1 MASRR
6 IIITGGSGF
15 LGSVLAREA
24 ARADYNVWATY
35 LHNSPPEAERIRQA
49 RLDIRRESEIAGLFN
64 RVNPQVVIHTAY
76 SQNDREVT
84 FTGTARLV
92 SCCRGLKE
100 TPYFIFIS
108 TDLVFEGKK
117 GRYTENDLPVPVM
130 DYGRDKLDAE
140 RLVAGQLPGALIARS
155 SLFYDLERVPSHL
168 RFAVDAIRA
177 GGECVFFKDEYRS
190 PVLVEELAG
199 ALLRLAEIRHSG
211 LVHLAGADRVD
222 RWWFGLRLLR
232 TLGFPTRTVRAGSV
246 KDIRSPRPA
255 DCSLDSSRA
264 ESLLGMHFRG
274 AKAVLGDM

>member
-1 MASRR
+1 MAPGR

-24 ARADYNVWATY
+24 AKRDYQVWATY
-35 LHNSPPEAERIRQA
+35 LHNSPPEDERIRQA
-49 RLDIRRESEIAGLFN
+49 RLDIRSESEIAGLFAQ
-64 RVNPQVVIHTAY
+64 VNPQVVIHTAY

-84 FTGTARLV
+84 FAGTDRLV

-100 TPYFIFIS
+100 PPYFIYVS
-108 TDLVFEGKK
+108 TDLVFDGEK
-117 GRYTENDLPVPVM
+117 GSYTENDPPVPVM

-140 RLVAGQLPGALIARS
+140 KLVAGQLPGALIARS
-155 SLFYDLERVPSHL
+155 SLFYDLERVPTHL

-177 GGECVFFKDEYRS
+177 GGECVLFKDEYRS
-190 PVLVEELAG
+190 PLLVEELAG

-211 LVHLAGADRVD
+211 LLHLAGADRVD

-232 TLGFPTRTVRAGSV
+232 ALGFSTCTVRAGSV
-246 KDIRSPRPA
+246 KDIRSPRPE

-264 ESLLGMHFRG
+264 ENLLGIHFRG